1 MEVQTKK
8 LYENPRLHAQ
18 LLAEGAG
25 SKGGKGKWGG
35 KGDSGGNSLAP
46 KTAPGGSR
54 ATAAERHQRSEAE
67 RVEPMVPAAR
77 LSHVRLVLKTGWRG
91 RGLVVEGLIVMFV
104 WYCGVSSCGGGGTS
118 CV

>member
-77 LSHVRLVLKTGWRG
+77 LSHVR
-91 RGLVVEGLIVMFV
+91 VV
-104 WYCGVSSCGGGGTS
+104 S
-118 CV
+118 